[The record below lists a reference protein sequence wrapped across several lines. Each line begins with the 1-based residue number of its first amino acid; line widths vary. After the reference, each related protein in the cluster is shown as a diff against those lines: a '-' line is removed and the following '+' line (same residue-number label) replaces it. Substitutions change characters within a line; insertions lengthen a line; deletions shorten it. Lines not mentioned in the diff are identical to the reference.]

1 LKRPRFLRSR
11 NGSGFTLISSAF
23 LRQAATILLMSSLF
37 AISVAPAAAQQA
49 DADVLTAEAALAY
62 DGQRYA
68 DALKLIQK
76 ALGFDPRNQRA
87 LYYLG
92 LIQLARQ
99 QPDQA
104 AAAFE
109 TLQSLRSSDPDI
121 TYQLGV
127 AHFAAGNYDKAAPF
141 LEEAFRQR
149 PSRDNLGYYVGFV
162 RYRRKDY
169 DGAAA
174 AFSAN
179 NSADPTMRQLALFY
193 KGLSLGTLG
202 LSEEAQAELSTAQ
215 QIQPMSPITG
225 ASVRIQ
231 EALSASRRATD
242 GKRFQAQVGLGG
254 FYDDNVAV
262 NPNPNSQDIVEAL
275 RARPTASPGFLA
287 TVRADYAWFRRGP
300 FEATAT
306 YSFYQTVNTNTGVG
320 AFNIQDHLGG
330 LSAAYRG
337 VAAKLPYELGA
348 QYTYDYMFL
357 DLNAF
362 LSRHSLTFPA
372 ALVPPNFTVPG
383 IGSVGNL
390 TTLFYR
396 YQIKTFFQ
404 EPGDNDVRFAADL
417 RDAFNNMIGFL
428 HVFRFA
434 QDRYLFR
441 LGYQRDNEAASG
453 SAFTY
458 TGNRIQ
464 IGGDVTLPW
473 QDLSLRMQYDIHWRD
488 YAYPQVLFLDDAD
501 QLSRRFDIEHD
512 IFVQLSKALPY
523 NLSAALQYQSIRNTS
538 NIPVYDFTKNVFTML
553 LTWTY

>member
-1 LKRPRFLRSR
+1 MVVLMT
-11 NGSGFTLISSAF
+11 TLFVMSA
-23 LRQAATILLMSSLF
+23 
-37 AISVAPAAAQQA
+37 VPAAAQQA

-62 DGQRYA
+62 HGQRYE

-104 AAAFE
+104 AGALE
-109 TLQSLRSSDPDI
+109 TLQSLRPSDPDI

-141 LEEAFRQR
+141 LEEAFRQQ

-162 RYRRKDY
+162 RYRRRDY

-174 AFSAN
+174 AFAAN
-179 NSADPTMRQLALFY
+179 RSADPTMRQLALFY
-193 KGLSLGTLG
+193 RGLTLGTLG

-215 QIQPMSPITG
+215 QIQPMSPLTG

-231 EALSASRRATD
+231 EALAAGGKSTAES
-242 GKRFQAQVGLGG
+242 KRFQAQVGLGG
-254 FYDDNVAV
+254 YYDDNVAV
-262 NPNPNSQDIVEAL
+262 NPNRNAQAIVEAL
-275 RARPTASPGFLA
+275 RTRQTSSPGFLA
-287 TVRADYAWFRRGP
+287 TVRADYAWYRSGP

-306 YSFYQTVNTNTGVG
+306 YSLYQTVNTNSGVG

-357 DLNAF
+357 DLTGF

-372 ALVPPNFTVPG
+372 AVVPPNLTVPG

-396 YQIKTFFQ
+396 YQVKSFFR
-404 EPGDNDVRFAADL
+404 EPGDNDARFSADS

-441 LGYQRDNEAASG
+441 LGYQHDNEAASG

-473 QDLSLRMQYDIHWRD
+473 QALSLRMQYDIHWRD
-488 YAYPQVLFLDDAD
+488 YAHPQVLFRDDAGGFSARSD
-501 QLSRRFDIEHD
+501 VEHNV
-512 IFVQLSKALPY
+512 FVQLSKALPH
-523 NLSAALQYQSIRNTS
+523 NLTAALQYQSIRNTS
-538 NIPVYDFTKNVFTML
+538 NIPVYDYTKNVFTIL
-553 LTWTY
+553 LTWAY